1 MDSGHQEALAEVQ
14 GVRASWGQ
22 GSGSPGRRACG
33 PVDAK
38 ARPAGS
44 LVSPSVEWGCAVPG
58 APGSG
63 VGPVTASV
71 FTGCVTKSA
80 VTLALNG
87 GPVLSTPSPADAWRL
102 GLASPPG
109 RALPSDMWRPC
120 LPQLP
125 QGCLG
130 PSPSPGATGSPASR
144 GWNSA
149 RPPAWAVTLDHSC
162 RGGLTGSTRLAGVS
176 SG

>member
-1 MDSGHQEALAEVQ
+1 MGGGVDSGHQEALAEVQ

-33 PVDAK
+33 PVDKQACL
-38 ARPAGS
+38 AGS

-71 FTGCVTKSA
+71 FISCVTKSA
-80 VTLALNG
+80 VILALNR

-102 GLASPPG
+102 GLASPQEE
-109 RALPSDMWRPC
+109 PSPQTCGGPACHSSRRVASDC
-120 LPQLP
+120 LPTLGP
-125 QGCLG
+125 QGLQPAEAGTVPACL
-130 PSPSPGATGSPASR
+130 PGLLPWTTPAKAVSQVAP
-144 GWNSA
+144 GW
-149 RPPAWAVTLDHSC
+149 P
-162 RGGLTGSTRLAGVS
+162 G
-176 SG
+176 